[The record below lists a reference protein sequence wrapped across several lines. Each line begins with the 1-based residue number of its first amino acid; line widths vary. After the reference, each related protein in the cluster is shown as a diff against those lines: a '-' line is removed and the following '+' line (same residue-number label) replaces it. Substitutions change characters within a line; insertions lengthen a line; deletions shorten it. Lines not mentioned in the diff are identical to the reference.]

1 MDYSGAASGAL
12 LCNFGY
18 LVIWLVFVVCGPGR
32 KYQFDRYPICIL
44 FGCRFRLLMNWVLL
58 YTNFSLLTWFAL
70 NCLNFVYY
78 IVKYYIFVTVI
89 ARHGARNVLF
99 LNFCYQNNNQNQSF
113 MKKLNKK
120 GRKVVINVLI
130 AVSSFVAGIVS
141 VKNPAAGELIE
152 EVTTIIATGLVQV
165 PADTIPATF

>member
-1 MDYSGAASGAL
+1 M
-12 LCNFGY
+12 
-18 LVIWLVFVVCGPGR
+18 VCYPGK
-32 KYQFDRYPICIL
+32 KYQFNRYPICIL
-44 FGCRFRLLMNWVLL
+44 FGYRFGFLLNWVLL
-58 YTNFSLLTWFAL
+58 YTNFALLTRVAL

-89 ARHGARNVLF
+89 ARRGARNVMF

-120 GRKVVINVLI
+120 GRKVVINILI
-130 AVSSFVAGIVS
+130 AVSSFVAGVVS
-141 VKNPAAGELIE
+141 VKNPEVGELIE
-152 EVTTIIATGLVQV
+152 NVTTIIATGLVQV